1 MLMLAWILHAGL
13 CASAEGPVE
22 AAARF
27 NPSELAEPGE
37 AELTVTLTNVGAA
50 AMTDVR
56 LSPSETREGEAIDDI
71 APGKTAKFVR
81 TLSVGRDIMANG
93 YMDVYITFKVNGTA
107 YRRQTRARISTVSAA
122 VKARFT

>member
-1 MLMLAWILHAGL
+1 MRVRGRAGGGCGSL
-13 CASAEGPVE
+13 QSQRAGGAGK
-22 AAARF
+22 
-27 NPSELAEPGE
+27 

-81 TLSVGRDIMANG
+81 TLSVGRDTMANG

-107 YRRQTRARISTVSAA
+107 YRRRRVRESARC
-122 VKARFT
+122 RRR

>member
-1 MLMLAWILHAGL
+1 MLAWILHAGL
-13 CASAEGPVE
+13 CAYAEGPVE

-27 NPSELAEPGE
+27 NPSELAEPGK

-81 TLSVGRDIMANG
+81 TLSVGLMIKPIASSVEIPR
-93 YMDVYITFKVNGTA
+93 
-107 YRRQTRARISTVSAA
+107 
-122 VKARFT
+122 